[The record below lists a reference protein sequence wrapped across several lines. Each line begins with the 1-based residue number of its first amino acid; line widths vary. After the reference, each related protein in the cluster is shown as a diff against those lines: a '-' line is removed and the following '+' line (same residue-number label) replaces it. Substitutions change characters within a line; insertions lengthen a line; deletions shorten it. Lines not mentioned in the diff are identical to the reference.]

1 MRTPIGKVGIAVILV
16 LGLALASAVR
26 AGEEEPK
33 GAPDATVKLSGG
45 TVSIGIGYT
54 WGGGVLT
61 FKGKEYKFKIDGL
74 TTTALGASS
83 IDASGD
89 VYHLANAKDFAGSF
103 VGVTTAAGMG
113 GGVGFSNMKNGNGVF
128 VQLHST
134 GTGVLFKAGPSG
146 ITVTME

>member
-1 MRTPIGKVGIAVILV
+1 MSIEKVGVTAILA
-16 LGLALASAVR
+16 LGLVLASAVR

-33 GAPDATVKLSGG
+33 GPPDATVKLSGG
-45 TVSIGIGYT
+45 TVSLGVGYT

-61 FKGKEYKFKIDGL
+61 YKGKEYKFKIDGL
-74 TTTALGASS
+74 TTTAVGASS
-83 IDASGD
+83 IDASGN
-89 VYHLANAKDFAGSF
+89 VYHLKDVKDFGGSF
-103 VGVTTAAGMG
+103 VGVTTAAAVG